1 MAASREHKHQKAVVD
16 YFRFAYPQHKK
27 LLFSIPNGGHR
38 DVREGARLKAEGC
51 RAGVPDL
58 LLCVPTLA
66 YPALFIEMK
75 APQELYRPAGKLS
88 DVQREMIAEL
98 KGAGYR
104 VEVCFGS
111 NEAITVIDEY
121 LA

>member
-1 MAASREHKHQKAVVD
+1 
-16 YFRFAYPQHKK
+16 
-27 LLFSIPNGGHR
+27 
-38 DVREGARLKAEGC
+38 
-51 RAGVPDL
+51 
-58 LLCVPTLA
+58 
-66 YPALFIEMK
+66 
-75 APQELYRPAGKLS
+75 
-88 DVQREMIAEL
+88 VQREMIAEL